1 MLEKVCDQRRD
12 PELQA
17 LKPSDKMAKFDMT
30 RDRAELE
37 FFERKNVMMM
47 VIDDNLHTWQKDL
60 KNTN

>member
-1 MLEKVCDQRRD
+1 
-12 PELQA
+12 
-17 LKPSDKMAKFDMT
+17 MAKFDMT